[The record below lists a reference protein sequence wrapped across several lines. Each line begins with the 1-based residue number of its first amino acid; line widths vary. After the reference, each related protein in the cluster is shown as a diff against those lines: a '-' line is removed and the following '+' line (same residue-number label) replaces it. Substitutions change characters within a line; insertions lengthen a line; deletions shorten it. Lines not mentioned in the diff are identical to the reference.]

1 VVRAPD
7 TGPVDDIASFLDRVT
22 RVSGHVALS
31 EHKRM
36 TLHHAAAPVPT
47 TGETHLV
54 AGVLAR
60 AGERSDLIGYAPLVG
75 SQESRRYAVEVVV
88 EPGADPDAQL
98 YDLLVDAV
106 VDVVERLGGGRLRL
120 WTAAA
125 GDSDDARAL
134 AHGLRVERSL
144 VQMRCALPLPDH
156 TGRGPTIDTRPFRP
170 GLDEEAWLSTNNRAF
185 ASHPEQGRWELSTL
199 LEREKEPWFDPDG
212 LLLLEE
218 DGRVAGSCWTKVHR
232 DTDPP
237 MGEIY
242 VIGVDPDFHGRG
254 WGRALTEAGLAW
266 LSGQGLTVGMLY
278 VDADN
283 APALTMYRSMGFIED
298 HVDRAYL
305 GQFGPA
311 DSEIGSAGTHQMA
324 DGVGDGGGDTRDE

>member
-1 VVRAPD
+1 VVTAPD
-7 TGPVDDIASFLDRVT
+7 PGPVEEVASLLDRVT
-22 RVSGHVALS
+22 RSTGHVALS

-36 TLHHAAAPVPT
+36 SLHDAGAT
-47 TGETHLV
+47 TPKTGATHLV
-54 AGVLAR
+54 AGVMAR
-60 AGERSDLIGYAPLVG
+60 SGDRGGLVGYAPLVG
-75 SQESRRYAVEVVV
+75 SPESGRYAVEVVV
-88 EPGADPDAQL
+88 APETDPHGQL
-98 YDLLVDAV
+98 YDLLVGAV
-106 VDVVERLGGGRLRL
+106 VELVGRLGGGWLRL
-120 WTAAA
+120 WA
-125 GDSDDARAL
+125 ARATDTDDTRAM
-134 AHGLRVERSL
+134 AHGFRVERSL
-144 VQMRCALPLPDH
+144 IQMRCPLPLPAHAD
-156 TGRGPTIDTRPFRP
+156 GRPPIRTRPFRP
-170 GLDEEAWLSTNNRAF
+170 GLDEEAWLITNNRAF
-185 ASHPEQGRWELSTL
+185 ASHPEQGRWDLATL

-218 DGRVAGSCWTKVHR
+218 DGRVAGSCWTKVHH

-266 LSGQGLTVGMLY
+266 LAGKGLTVGMLY

-283 APALTMYRSMGFIED
+283 VAALSMYRSMGFAED

-311 DSEIGSAGTHQMA
+311 GNDARSLGSAGTHQMA
-324 DGVGDGGGDTRDE
+324 DGVGDTGGDG